1 MRSEDLMRNR
11 WGAALEGRRPARGV
25 RSTGQTLAEFA
36 IVLPFLLL
44 LLIAIIDFGF
54 YLYDYISTQ
63 AGLRDGARAAMQARN
78 DDNAT
83 AVYTNDQVKQII
95 STGHGPISPIKWA
108 AGATTISDTNEITI
122 FTQPADTNFDGDFGS
137 VTIYVEHTHQLLFPF
152 FLWAGDGLK
161 IKAKVTVARIP
172 GLAP

>member
-1 MRSEDLMRNR
+1 
-11 WGAALEGRRPARGV
+11 
-25 RSTGQTLAEFA
+25 
-36 IVLPFLLL
+36 
-44 LLIAIIDFGF
+44 
-54 YLYDYISTQ
+54 
-63 AGLRDGARAAMQARN
+63 MQARN

-122 FTQPADTNFDGDFGS
+122 FAQPADTNFDGDFGS